1 MARLPRSTR
10 IQPVLSDRQDPE
22 LSHPNGGDELNHA
35 DKVIGENQRLPER
48 LSRLGQPQSGLR
60 RPSSNGGR
68 TWFGLQFQKEYQGES
83 F

>member
-10 IQPVLSDRQDPE
+10 IQPAYSVPQDPG
-22 LSHPNGGDELNHA
+22 LSHANGGDELNHA

-48 LSRLGQPQSGLR
+48 LSRPGQPQSALR
-60 RPSSNGGR
+60 TPSSNGGR
-68 TWFGLQFQKEYQGES
+68 TTLGLQFQKENQGES